1 MRGPARN
8 DSGSMHASVERES
21 AVSSIARCSVA
32 RAPQFNGAYKLRLT
46 YSSANFGLPDSPAL
60 SAFSSLELHRQALES
75 LADMRIY

>member
-1 MRGPARN
+1 VF
-8 DSGSMHASVERES
+8 SG
-21 AVSSIARCSVA
+21 A
-32 RAPQFNGAYKLRLT
+32 RAAKQRASHLSNSIFNGAYKLRLT